1 MDGVDL
7 KDHPQTTITTQPP
20 SSHTKIC
27 AHMFFHG
34 FKLTTLT
41 TSSFTLMWPSIY
53 KWKS

>member
-34 FKLTTLT
+34 FKLTTLHYQFIHT
-41 TSSFTLMWPSIY
+41 NVAFDL
-53 KWKS
+53 